1 MITSV
6 LTMTYLTG
14 LAVIDVIRREVPA
27 KLLHIGTMAAAAYAI
42 WSLVLGKSTW
52 EQLVFGAVPGMVL
65 LSLAVLTRGAGIGD
79 GIVLLQLNLVL
90 CLSNLILAFS
100 VSLIVMSMFAVAL
113 LMSKKGK
120 KDMRLP
126 YLPFLWLGCLCTLCL
141 EGPG

>member
-14 LAVIDVIRREVPA
+14 LAVMDAIRREIPA
-27 KLLHIGTMAAAAYAI
+27 KLLCIGTVAAVPYAV
-42 WSLVLGKSTW
+42 WTLVLGKATW

-65 LSLAVLTRGAGIGD
+65 LSIAVFTRGAGIGD

-90 CLSNLILAFS
+90 CLNNLILAFGM
-100 VSLIVMSMFAVAL
+100 SLMVMCMFAVAL

-141 EGPG
+141 KGLG